1 MSSVRQI
8 TSSPFVA
15 TEHNMCIL
23 QMDLSTFEQQELSNV
38 IWAYGK
44 MKYCNN
50 EELMRRSSVEMLRR
64 GLDRFVP
71 QAISNVCWAYAKH
84 DLVYDEF
91 LQVSIFHTGQLF
103 WLQTQMANVIDWCLS
118 VSLHAVSAPKQMRML
133 DSPAYPSYIL
143 YVVIPMFTLK

>member
-1 MSSVRQI
+1 
-8 TSSPFVA
+8 
-15 TEHNMCIL
+15 
-23 QMDLSTFEQQELSNV
+23 MDLSTFEQQELANV

-91 LQVSIFHTGQLF
+91 LQVGIFFTRQLF
-103 WLQTQMANVIDWCLS
+103 WPYTQRADVMDWCLS
-118 VSLHAVSAPKQMRML
+118 VSLHAVSAPKQMRIV
-133 DSPAYPSYIL
+133 DSPACHSYIL
-143 YVVIPMFTLK
+143 NVVISSFILK

>member
-8 TSSPFVA
+8 VSSLFVA
-15 TEHNMCIL
+15 TEHNVCIL
-23 QMDLSTFEQQELSNV
+23 QMDLSTFGQQELSNV

-91 LQVSIFHTGQLF
+91 LQVCIFHT
-103 WLQTQMANVIDWCLS
+103 
-118 VSLHAVSAPKQMRML
+118 
-133 DSPAYPSYIL
+133 
-143 YVVIPMFTLK
+143 

>member
-1 MSSVRQI
+1 
-8 TSSPFVA
+8 
-15 TEHNMCIL
+15 
-23 QMDLSTFEQQELSNV
+23 MDLSTFEQQELSNV

-50 EELMRRSSVEMLRR
+50 EELMRRSSKEMLRR

-91 LQVSIFHTGQLF
+91 LQVSISTLDNCSGYRHRGQ
-103 WLQTQMANVIDWCLS
+103 M
-118 VSLHAVSAPKQMRML
+118 
-133 DSPAYPSYIL
+133 
-143 YVVIPMFTLK
+143 